1 MARMARVIAPGIAH
15 HITQRGN
22 RRQPTFFGESD
33 YKIYLQLMSESC
45 NRYHVE
51 IWAYCL
57 MPNHVHLVAVPETE
71 DGLSRAIGEAHRK
84 YTRMIHFREGWRGHL
99 WQGRFTSYPMD
110 NIHTIAAVRYV
121 ELNPVR
127 AGLVERPEEW
137 PWSSVRAH
145 LTGEDDVLV
154 KVAPM
159 LGEIGDWSRFLME
172 SVNADIF
179 RRNESTGRPL
189 GGADFIQHLGIT
201 LDRVLAKR
209 KPGPKHRESSEI

>member
-1 MARMARVIAPGIAH
+1 MARVIAPGIAH

-22 RRQPTFFGESD
+22 RRQLTFFCESD
-33 YKIYLQLMSESC
+33 YKIYLQLMSEFC

-71 DGLSRAIGEAHRK
+71 EGLRRAIGEAHRK

-99 WQGRFTSYPMD
+99 WQGRFASYPMD
-110 NIHTIAAVRYV
+110 NLHTIAAVRYI

-145 LTGEDDVLV
+145 FAGEDDALV
-154 KVAPM
+154 KVAPIQ
-159 LGEIGDWSRFLME
+159 GEIGDWSRFLME
-172 SVNADIF
+172 NVRADIF
-179 RRNESTGRPL
+179 RRHELTGRPL
-189 GGADFIQHLGIT
+189 GGADFIQHLERT
-201 LDRVLAKR
+201 LDRVLIKR
-209 KPGPKHRESSEI
+209 KPGPKHCEGSDK